1 MKKFLLLC
9 LCILILLVTG
19 CTKANPEKATNHILK
34 DQVNGVS
41 VIVFTSKPLEDSYR
55 ESLQKNI
62 DYINNNLKK
71 DEPIL
76 HVSFINVEQDER
88 YDYNTIF
95 ELKTDPQI
103 LLFENDEIK
112 LRTND
117 PNELVRYYENESAD
131 K

>member
-1 MKKFLLLC
+1 MKKILLLC
-9 LCILILLVTG
+9 IMMIFVTG
-19 CTKANPEKATNHILK
+19 CTKVNPEEAANHILK
-34 DQVNGVS
+34 DQENGVS
-41 VIVFTSKPLEDSYR
+41 VIVFTSKPWEDSYR

-88 YDYNTIF
+88 YDYKTIF

-117 PNELVRYYENESAD
+117 PDELVPYYENESVG